1 MRLSVT
7 AVVLACA
14 SCGMAQTTVG
24 DTPVQ
29 KPMVMPQAL
38 GRRPPIKRAM
48 PPGTAPA
55 SVKTPVVPPAT
66 AVVTLK
72 GVCKQ
77 QLANTP
83 CETVITR
90 EDLDRFV
97 ETSTPDAAKTAHG
110 RQAIQ
115 YARTLAFSVLAE
127 QQGLARN
134 PALAKELDAQL
145 SLVRM
150 RILADA
156 FLRNLQTQAPVVAQS
171 DIEKYYND
179 HRDRYEQIQIRRLAV
194 PFEVPTE
201 SGRHLERSAAKS
213 EMAELRNR
221 ALAGEDLNQL
231 QLEAYQHLHIQA
243 TPPPVNVLTLRR
255 AGLQG
260 DEARLFDLNAGEI
273 SAVLDL
279 PAAFAVIKLE
289 SKDAMPIQ
297 SVRPE
302 IEAELRRD
310 GLQSEVGKRTRKIS
324 AQFNLQYFDMPS
336 QPDIFGVTAAPP
348 PATAANRP

>member
-1 MRLSVT
+1 V
-7 AVVLACA
+7 
-14 SCGMAQTTVG
+14 
-24 DTPVQ
+24 
-29 KPMVMPQAL
+29 
-38 GRRPPIKRAM
+38 
-48 PPGTAPA
+48 
-55 SVKTPVVPPAT
+55 
-66 AVVTLK
+66 
-72 GVCKQ
+72 
-77 QLANTP
+77 
-83 CETVITR
+83 
-90 EDLDRFV
+90 
-97 ETSTPDAAKTAHG
+97 
-110 RQAIQ
+110 
-115 YARTLAFSVLAE
+115 
-127 QQGLARN
+127 
-134 PALAKELDAQL
+134 
-145 SLVRM
+145 
-150 RILADA
+150 
-156 FLRNLQTQAPVVAQS
+156 
-171 DIEKYYND
+171 
-179 HRDRYEQIQIRRLAV
+179 RRLAV

-201 SGRHLERSAAKS
+201 SGRHLDRAAAKS
-213 EMAELRNR
+213 EMAEVRTR

-231 QLEAYQHLHIQA
+231 QLDAYQHLHIQA